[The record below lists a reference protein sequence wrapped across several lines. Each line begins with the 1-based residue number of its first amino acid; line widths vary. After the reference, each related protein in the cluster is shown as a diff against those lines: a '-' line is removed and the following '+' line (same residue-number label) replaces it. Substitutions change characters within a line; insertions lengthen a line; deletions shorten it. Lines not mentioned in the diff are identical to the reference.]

1 MGLEGFDMAVAAY
14 IRVSTRHQNDDGQ
27 RAEVK
32 KWLDA
37 NGIDPNKVEWYC
49 DKETGTTL
57 KRPEFDRLQ
66 ADIFH
71 GRVKTVVL
79 WKLDRLSR
87 RLKDGVA
94 TLADW
99 SEKGLRVVVVTQQ
112 LDFSGAIGRTL
123 AALLLG
129 LAEIENEYRRE
140 RQAAGIAVAK
150 TKGKYRGR
158 ANGTLKGNPA
168 RVQELRNKGLTGPEI
183 ATALGLSL
191 RTVFRYMGQVEVQ
204 ETAAATTA
212 RSA

>member
-1 MGLEGFDMAVAAY
+1 MSSTGEDMNMTVAAY
-14 IRVSTRHQNDDGQ
+14 IRVSTRRRNDDGQ
-27 RAEVK
+27 RAEVQ

-37 NGIDPNKVEWYC
+37 NGTDPKKVTWYC
-49 DKETGTTL
+49 DKESGTTL

-99 SEKGLRVVVVTQQ
+99 SERGLRVVVVTQQ
-112 LDFSGAIGRTL
+112 LDFNGSVGRMI

-129 LAEIENEYRRE
+129 LAEIENEYRKE
-140 RQAAGIAVAK
+140 RQAAGIEQAK
-150 TKGKYRGR
+150 KKGKYKGR
-158 ANGTLKGNPA
+158 ANGTLKGNPG
-168 RVQELRNKGLTGPEI
+168 RVVELRDKGLTAPEI
-183 ATALGLSL
+183 STALGISL
-191 RTVFRYMGQVEVQ
+191 RTVWRYMGRGQNEPVK
-204 ETAAATTA
+204 A
-212 RSA
+212 

>member
-1 MGLEGFDMAVAAY
+1 MTVAAY
-14 IRVSTRHQNDDGQ
+14 IRVSTRRQNDDGQ

-37 NGIDPNKVEWYC
+37 NGIDPTKVTWYC
-49 DKETGTTL
+49 DKESGTTL

-87 RLKDGVA
+87 RLKDGIT

-99 SEKGLRVVVVTQQ
+99 SEKNLRIVVVTQQ
-112 LDFSGAIGRTL
+112 LDFNGSVGRMI

-129 LAEIENEYRRE
+129 LAEIENEYRKE
-140 RQAAGIAVAK
+140 RQAAGIEQAK
-150 TKGKYRGR
+150 KKGKYKGR
-158 ANGTLKGNPA
+158 ANGTLKGNPG
-168 RVQELRNKGLTGPEI
+168 RVVELRDKRLTAPEI
-183 ATALGLSL
+183 STALGISL
-191 RTVFRYMGQVEVQ
+191 RTVWRYMGRGNNVPVK
-204 ETAAATTA
+204 A
-212 RSA
+212 